1 MACKQPLPRLLIGF
15 VLQLQLLALS
25 SVCPFLL
32 TFALPWWPLN
42 GSVTTVPGRQPAALL
57 LSLLGLPPSLT
68 FWDLRWC
75 FVEKPALDTES
86 SQEIARETPFTG
98 SKAVELEEAA
108 PGAHSLSL
116 RGAGQFIQLK
126 GVCISHSCL
135 VWTNHNLAF

>member
-1 MACKQPLPRLLIGF
+1 MACKQPLPSFLIDF
-15 VLQLQLLALS
+15 VLQLQLLARS

-42 GSVTTVPGRQPAALL
+42 GSITTVPGRQPAALL
-57 LSLLGLPPSLT
+57 LSLLGLPLSLT

-75 FVEKPALDTES
+75 FVEQPALDTES

-108 PGAHSLSL
+108 PGGSFIEPEGG
-116 RGAGQFIQLK
+116 GA
-126 GVCISHSCL
+126 VY
-135 VWTNHNLAF
+135 TA